1 MAMGLEP
8 QQLLHERYRIVRI
21 LKSGGMG
28 SVYEAI
34 DTKLADSPCAVKEI
48 HEAALASRD
57 SGYIQSRFYEEMKSL
72 VALDHGAIP
81 KVRDY
86 LTEDNKVYIVM
97 ELVQGRSLQE
107 EIDQRR
113 ELGQQAPVDYIALDM
128 IRLLETLT
136 YLHGQSPPVIHRDVK
151 PANILRDGRSGQIKL
166 VDFGLAR
173 SAGGPNTQTVVG
185 TMGYCAPEQMMGKAE
200 PRSDVY
206 SVGVTMMHL
215 LTGVTPEM
223 ELFEA
228 RKPDLPGVR
237 PGLSEIIEKATQVK
251 PAERYA
257 SAADMS
263 AALQGWL
270 HRPTQLVSAPAAA
283 AAPMVR
289 AGSPEPPVS
298 PLSTT
303 RGKAMA
309 GAFVMTALLAGY
321 GVGHWPKHAPSQAL
335 VPSATPSIAKPVLGA
350 AAKDLTADIKSLATP
365 PKPAPPPPAPAPVYT
380 QASVPEYHPAPAPRP
395 RPVQP
400 VRHVVQQAVTQ
411 VAKQHGR
418 GWTKHHNN
426 YNHYSNYQAP
436 PVYQRPAYQAPP
448 PVQIQAGGNG
458 VQAQFNGGGFQ
469 VRAGWP

>member
-1 MAMGLEP
+1 MGLQPE
-8 QQLLHERYRIVRI
+8 QLLHERYRIVRI

-48 HEAALASRD
+48 HEAALASRE

-72 VALDHGAIP
+72 VALDHAAIP

-86 LTEDNKVYIVM
+86 LNEDNKVYIVM

-107 EIDQRR
+107 EIEQRQ
-113 ELGQQAPVDYIALDM
+113 ELHQEAPVDYIALDM
-128 IRLLETLT
+128 IRLLDTLT
-136 YLHGQSPPVIHRDVK
+136 YLHGQTPPVIHRDVK
-151 PANILRDGRSGQIKL
+151 PANILRDSRSGQIKL

-228 RKPDLPGVR
+228 RKPELPGVR

-251 PAERYA
+251 PGERYS
-257 SAADMS
+257 SAAEMS

-270 HRPTQLVSAPAAA
+270 HRPTQVVPSRPAAA
-283 AAPMVR
+283 APVAAR
-289 AGSPEPPVS
+289 AASPELPVS
-298 PLSTT
+298 PLSTPKG
-303 RGKAMA
+303 RALA
-309 GAFVMTALLAGY
+309 GAFVMAALLAGY
-321 GVGHWPKHAPSQAL
+321 AVGHWPKQTASQAL
-335 VPSATPSIAKPVLGA
+335 MPSATPSIAKPVLGA
-350 AAKDLTADIKSLATP
+350 AAKDLTADVKSLASR
-365 PKPAPPPPAPAPVYT
+365 PKPAAPPEPPPVYT
-380 QASVPEYHPAPAPRP
+380 QASVPVYQPAPARPVVTHREHGWSKHRSNYNNYNPPAYNPPP
-395 RPVQP
+395 RPV
-400 VRHVVQQAVTQ
+400 
-411 VAKQHGR
+411 
-418 GWTKHHNN
+418 
-426 YNHYSNYQAP
+426 Y
-436 PVYQRPAYQAPP
+436 RPAYQPPPPPP

-469 VRAGWP
+469 VKAGWP